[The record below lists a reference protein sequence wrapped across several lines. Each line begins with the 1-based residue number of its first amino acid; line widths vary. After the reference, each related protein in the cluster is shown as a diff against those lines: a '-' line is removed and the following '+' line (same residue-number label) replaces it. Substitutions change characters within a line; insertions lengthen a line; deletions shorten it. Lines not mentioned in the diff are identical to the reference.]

1 MCYRCVAQKQNS
13 KGTIGREKNHLK
25 SDESELRDKI
35 KEGGGRHTLLVLTC
49 IHIRGSKMFSP
60 APQSLSLGRW
70 RASELGDDERQ
81 SWEMTSDRAGRWRK
95 GERRDDGRENEEM
108 TSVTKRRWRV
118 WGCGGYEQ
126 AWAEMT
132 KGSLV
137 RWCRVGRGD
146 ALICGKFYEW
156 DPVGCMGKTPT
167 PVWVRHRHLYGWD
180 TNTCMGKIPQQLWAS
195 RRGTAGFTLL

>member
-1 MCYRCVAQKQNS
+1 MCCTKAKFERDYRKR
-13 KGTIGREKNHLK
+13 TNHLK

-35 KEGGGRHTLLVLTC
+35 KEGGVRHTLLVLTC

-95 GERRDDGRENEEM
+95 GERRDDERDEAEM
-108 TSVTKRRWRV
+108 TSVTKQRWRV
-118 WGCGGYEQ
+118 RGSGGCEQ

-132 KGSLV
+132 KGGLV

-146 ALICGKFYEW
+146 ALICGKFYGW
-156 DPVGCMGKTPT
+156 DTVGCMGETPT
-167 PVWVRHRHLYGWD
+167 PVWVRYQHLYGWD
-180 TNTCMGKIPQQLWAS
+180 TSTTVSEQMESGRIGLVL
-195 RRGTAGFTLL
+195 TLMEHHE